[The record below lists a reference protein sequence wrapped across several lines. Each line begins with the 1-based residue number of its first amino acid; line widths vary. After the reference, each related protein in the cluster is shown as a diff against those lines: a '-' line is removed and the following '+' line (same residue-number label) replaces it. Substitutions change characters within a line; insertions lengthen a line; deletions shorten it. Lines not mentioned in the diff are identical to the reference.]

1 MAIPGYKV
9 LVKTVSA
16 KINPDEILVVEVPC
30 PRNKVILGGGAECQ
44 ALPPG
49 SAANYTLR
57 SSFPVTDGN
66 ARKWMAV
73 WTNATNVNHP
83 QVVQFT
89 TCLICANK

>member
-1 MAIPGYKV
+1 MRTPYDLR
-9 LVKTVSA
+9 LVTRASKFRVRGT
-16 KINPDEILVVEVPC
+16 
-30 PRNKVILGGGAECQ
+30 RFLGGGAECQ

-49 SAANYTLR
+49 SAANYTLK